1 MRTDL
6 PNNTPGYPSNDT
18 RRGVLEI
25 LDRYQEMIRAG
36 VPSPKRTYYDSTNG
50 ISSLSCIVD
59 NMHQFVSKLDVRL
72 HIDHLAPTSVG
83 CDPIEVRYLEINHSV
98 DGLPMVIH
106 DDGSVMFRVLA
117 SYAEHEMSGESASR
131 DLADWKDR
139 LPKA

>member
-25 LDRYQEMIRAG
+25 LSRYQDMIRND
-36 VPSPKRTYYDSTNG
+36 VPSPPRTYYNSTNG

-72 HIDHLAPTSVG
+72 HIDHLAPTTPG
-83 CDPIEVRYLEINHSV
+83 GDPIEVRYLEINHSV
-98 DGLPMVIH
+98 DGLPKIIP
-106 DDGSVMFRVLA
+106 DDGSVMFRILA
-117 SYAEHEMSGESASR
+117 RYAEHELAGEKSTR
-131 DLADWKDR
+131 DLEAWKDR